1 MRNCKILK
9 HKLLWGLAF
18 DAVKYPLLFETNEM
32 KSVSSS
38 LSTSMLPWNNYVLLN
53 IKLIYLNY
61 KETLPDLYKYTKLHW
76 PCRNLSAYERN
87 KRIIYQA
94 DFIMQKYEAT

>member
-18 DAVKYPLLFETNEM
+18 DAVKYPLLFDTNEM

-61 KETLPDLYKYTKLHW
+61 KETLPDLY
-76 PCRNLSAYERN
+76 
-87 KRIIYQA
+87 
-94 DFIMQKYEAT
+94 FV